1 VGNLL
6 TNAIRYTDR
15 AGHVLVSVH
24 APAGEAILTVRD
36 NGVGI
41 ASTDVP
47 HVFDRF
53 WRADPAR
60 QRATGGS
67 GLGLTIAHRIVTDHR
82 GRIEVASLRHMGTAF
97 TVRLPAAALP
107 PGP

>member
-1 VGNLL
+1 
-6 TNAIRYTDR
+6 
-15 AGHVLVSVH
+15 
-24 APAGEAILTVRD
+24 
-36 NGVGI
+36 
-41 ASTDVP
+41 VP

-97 TVRLPAAALP
+97 TVHLPAAP
-107 PGP
+107 PPPEP